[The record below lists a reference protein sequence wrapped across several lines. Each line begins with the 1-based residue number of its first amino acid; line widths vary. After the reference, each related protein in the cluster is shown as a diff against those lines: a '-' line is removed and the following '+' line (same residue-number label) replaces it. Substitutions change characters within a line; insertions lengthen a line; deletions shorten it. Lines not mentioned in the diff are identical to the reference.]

1 MSRASSAWIAEA
13 LAVFAKDWRTE
24 LRGRHALS
32 TLALFAVTTLVVV
45 SLALGPVGVSVEN
58 RTWVAPVIFWILLL
72 FSAALGLPRAFV
84 HEEESRTAIA
94 LRLAA
99 TPSALYAGKLLFTLS
114 LLLALE
120 LLLTPLFLAAL
131 QLDVAHPDL
140 LLLALGLGALGL
152 AAASTL
158 VAAIAAQ
165 GEGKT
170 TLFSVLALPILVPLL
185 LLAVTLTRVALA
197 ADGSADLS
205 LTQLL
210 LYDGTVLVAGFMLFP
225 AVWNP

>member
-1 MSRASSAWIAEA
+1 MSSDWLAEA
-13 LAVFAKDWRTE
+13 SAIFVKEWRTE

-32 TLALFAVTTLVVV
+32 TLALFAITILVVV
-45 SLALGPVGVSVEN
+45 SLALGPVGVSRED
-58 RTWVAPVIFWILLL
+58 RTWIAPVVLWILLL

-84 HEEESRTAIA
+84 REEESRTAIA

-114 LLLALE
+114 ILLLLE
-120 LLLTPLFLAAL
+120 LLVAPLFLAAL
-131 QLDVAHPDL
+131 QLDVARAGAFVL
-140 LLLALGLGALGL
+140 ALALGGLGL

-170 TLFSVLALPILVPLL
+170 TLFSVLALPVLVPLL
-185 LLAVTLTRVALA
+185 LLAVTLTRAAFAETTDLA
-197 ADGSADLS
+197 PIV
-205 LTQLL
+205 TQLL
-210 LYDGTVLVAGFMLFP
+210 LYDGSVVVAGFMLFP